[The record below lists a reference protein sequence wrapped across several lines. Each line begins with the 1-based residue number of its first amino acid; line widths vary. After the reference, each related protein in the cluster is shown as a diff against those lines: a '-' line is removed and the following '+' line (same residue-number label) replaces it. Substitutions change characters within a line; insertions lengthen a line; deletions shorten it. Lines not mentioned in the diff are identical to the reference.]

1 VADSSFAPR
10 QFLLP
15 LARQLNRIPLPTFS
29 QSYTHILLP
38 PPGQML
44 GHVNFNLVPNRL
56 PETSEG
62 LYEGFEDDEEDGWG
76 SEDDESQEADEDEQV
91 QEPNTAMTVGEEDG
105 DDIDAMDVVDTAP
118 TNGIEGRGQKRSL
131 EDTEL

>member
-1 VADSSFAPR
+1 MSSQP

-62 LYEGFEDDEEDGWG
+62 LYEGFEDDDEDDGWG
-76 SEDDESQEADEDEQV
+76 SEDQGSQDSNEEE
-91 QEPNTAMTVGEEDG
+91 EGPNAAMTVGEEDG
-105 DDIDAMDVVDTAP
+105 DDVDAMDVSDTAS

-131 EDTEL
+131 EETES